1 MAFLPIYLYGN
12 DILKKKA
19 KHVTEVTNA
28 DIKMIHDMFETMHES
43 NGIGL
48 AANQIGELKQIL
60 VVDISDMES
69 GKGTKPLAI
78 INPKIVHEE
87 GEWEMEEGC
96 LSIPDIREKVT
107 RPEKIRIKYNDVNMK
122 EVELEA
128 DAMLARVIQH
138 EMDHLNGVLF
148 IDHLTSTKKTFLRSK
163 LKKIMKGDVETTYE
177 VVIHGSSKAKP
188 DKKKLVL

>member
-1 MAFLPIYLYGN
+1 VAFLPIYLYGN